1 MIKCASLPRSA
12 APVVFCLA
20 LLINTAGCSLQATG
34 PLAFLPLLLPPG
46 VFESID
52 FVYADADRV
61 VATRMNAR
69 DIIANYSFYTAVGAS
84 APVDFEMYDVEVL
97 ELDPISL
104 ETRTLAGNIHAP
116 SPLLKSDGRW
126 IVWADW
132 MAGGIVAREISAD
145 GGERRHLESA
155 GNELSVFAVR
165 NGIAAVQQGYVSY
178 NGGPDGLNVSGPTF
192 LHLVYLATGD
202 VMRVDL
208 PNEGIA
214 AQAALTAD
222 RLAVLMHVPG
232 PEDDLIPIY
241 LNAPPGPFPPQ
252 VPPTYVRAYYG
263 GVAVYDVKSRT
274 WSTIDERISVDFARI
289 LMTTDY
295 VVWSESSFT
304 DTSVR
309 PQVRAHRLSDGRT
322 MTLLESNRDDGSYE
336 TMYLRS
342 ANDAGVLIQRDVT
355 PPYSGSSPA
364 SLFPPPDA
372 LVKTYQYV
380 FVGFDGAATLLAE
393 FPETPAHPALFSTAA
408 ALTDDFAF
416 VPDPTRGDFHAIT
429 LTTLEDRLFSM
440 SALP

>member
-1 MIKCASLPRSA
+1 MFMSASQCGSAVRVMLCLVVLPGM
-12 APVVFCLA
+12 L
-20 LLINTAGCSLQATG
+20 GCSPYATG

-61 VATRMNAR
+61 VATRVDSR
-69 DIIANYSFYTAVGAS
+69 DIIANYAFYTAVGTS
-84 APVDFEMYDVEVL
+84 APVNFEMYDVDVL
-97 ELDPISL
+97 ELDPTAL
-104 ETRTLAGNIHAP
+104 ESRTLADNFHAP

-132 MAGGIVAREISAD
+132 MAGGILAREISAD
-145 GGERRHLESA
+145 GGERRYLENA
-155 GNELSVFAVR
+155 GNELSVFVVR
-165 NGIAAVQQGYVSY
+165 NGVAAVQQGPINY

-192 LHLVYLATGD
+192 LHLVDLATGD
-202 VMRVDL
+202 VTRVDL

-241 LNAPPGPFPPQ
+241 LNAPPGPYPPQ
-252 VPPTYVRAYYG
+252 GPPTYARAYHG
-263 GVAVYDVKSRT
+263 GVALYDLRSRT
-274 WSTIDERISVDFARI
+274 WSTIAEKVSVDFGRI
-289 LMTTDY
+289 LMTTGY

-309 PQVRAHRLSDGRT
+309 PQIRAHRLADGQT

-336 TMYLRS
+336 SMLLRS
-342 ANDAGVLIQRDVT
+342 ANDAGVLVQREIT
-355 PPYSGSSPA
+355 PPYSGSPPA

-372 LVKTYQYV
+372 LVRTFHYV
-380 FVGFDGAATLLAE
+380 FVGFDGAAKTLIE
-393 FPETPAHPALFSTAA
+393 FPETPARPALYSQAA

-416 VPDPTRGDFHAIT
+416 VRDVTRGDFHAIT
-429 LTTLEDRLFSM
+429 LATLEDRLFTM